1 MNGMAWN
8 SARAR
13 WLLVAT
19 VVASGMGFLDGSVVG
34 VALPTI
40 GRELNASITGLQW
53 IQNGYMLTLAS
64 LILVSGSLSDR
75 FGLRRIFLIGTVGF
89 AAASALC
96 ALATSVDIL
105 IAARVLQGIGA
116 ALLTPCS
123 LALLEAEFVGP
134 DRDKAIG
141 AWSGFAGVFNALGPF
156 LGGWLVDAGDWR
168 YIFLINLPLALL
180 IVAVMRW
187 RVPPFHRELVDRV
200 NRLDWVGASL
210 TVIGLGGATYALT
223 SLGTAG
229 PGAPGVL
236 IPGVV
241 GVAALVLFARTVRR
255 GAYPLIPR
263 VLFRSQQFVA
273 ANLTTVGVYAALG
286 ITFFLLVMQLQLVLG
301 YSALQA
307 GAATLPITVLMLL
320 LSARSGAL
328 AARIGPRWQM
338 SIGPLLMAI
347 GLLLMRRVEAG
358 VDYFSGIFPSV
369 VVVGLGLA
377 ATVAPLTSTALAAG
391 GSDNAGVASGV
402 NNAVSR
408 AAQLAAV
415 AAIPALV
422 GIGGKNYLDPV
433 KFSAAFAAALYI
445 AAALAMISG
454 VIAWLLVPDRAQCG
468 QGATPKYLCGA
479 DSAPLRQAGDR
490 ASVSSSRR
498 NRRR

>member
-1 MNGMAWN
+1 MNGMVWN
-8 SARAR
+8 SAPAR
-13 WLLVAT
+13 WLLMAT
-19 VVASGMGFLDGSVVG
+19 VAASGMGFLDGSVVG

-40 GRELNASITGLQW
+40 GRELNASIADLQW

-96 ALATSVDIL
+96 ALAVSVEVL

-116 ALLTPCS
+116 AVLTPCS
-123 LALLEAEFVGP
+123 LALLEAEFDGA

-141 AWSGFAGVFNALGPF
+141 AWSGLAGVFNAVGPF

-168 YIFLINLPLALL
+168 YIFLINIPLAAL
-180 IVAVMRW
+180 IFAVMHW
-187 RVPPFHRELVDRV
+187 RVPALHDVVRGGAQ
-200 NRLDWVGASL
+200 RLDWFGALL
-210 TVIGLGGATYALT
+210 TVVGLGGATYALT
-223 SLGTAG
+223 ALGGAG
-229 PGAPGVL
+229 IGAPGVF
-236 IPGVV
+236 IPGLI
-241 GVAALVLFARTVRR
+241 GVAALALFARTIWR
-255 GAYPLIPR
+255 GTHPLIPR

-286 ITFFLLVMQLQLVLG
+286 ITFFLLVMQLQLVVG
-301 YSALQA
+301 YSALRA

-338 SIGPLLMAI
+338 SVGPLLMAM
-347 GLLLMRRVEAG
+347 GLLLMRRIGAG
-358 VDYFSGIFPSV
+358 SDYLTVIFPAV
-369 VVVGLGLA
+369 TVLGLGLA
-377 ATVAPLTSTALAAG
+377 ATVAPLTSTALVAG

-415 AAIPALV
+415 AAIPPLV
-422 GIGGKNYLDPV
+422 GIGGKNYRDPV
-433 KFSAAFAAALYI
+433 QFSAAFDSALYI
-445 AAALAMISG
+445 AAGLAALSA
-454 VIAWLLVPDRAQCG
+454 VLAWWLVPGRARCDRGTA
-468 QGATPKYLCGA
+468 PKYLCGA
-479 DSAPLRQAGDR
+479 DSAPLQQ
-490 ASVSSSRR
+490 VSEKPSSAVPGSDPR
-498 NRRR
+498 